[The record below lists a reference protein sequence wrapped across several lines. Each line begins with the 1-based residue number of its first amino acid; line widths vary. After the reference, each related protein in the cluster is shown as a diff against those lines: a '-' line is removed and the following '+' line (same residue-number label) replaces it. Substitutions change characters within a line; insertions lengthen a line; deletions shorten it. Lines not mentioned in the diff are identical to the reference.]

1 MPVRSISVDWKQATD
16 ADRQVGV
23 AMPPGRPPSKTIT
36 DAQARTLREIELFI
50 AEHSFSPTAGE
61 LAERLGMTSQSVN
74 EQLQRLERNGYI
86 QRQPKVVRSL
96 VVLRSAEVP
105 RKEVPRLVSVP
116 IVGTVAAGVPILAL
130 ENLCGEIL
138 IEESVV
144 RSGSYFALK
153 ASGRSMI
160 NAGIEPGYIVIVR
173 QQQIAEN
180 RDIVVALLDGE
191 ATLKRLHY
199 SDGKIE
205 LWPENDRFKPIPVSP
220 HDDFRI
226 LGKVVAVRSVVRQ
239 PP

>member
-1 MPVRSISVDWKQATD
+1 
-16 ADRQVGV
+16 
-23 AMPPGRPPSKTIT
+23 MPPGRPRNNQISA
-36 DAQARTLREIELFI
+36 AQARTLREIESFI
-50 AEHSFSPTAGE
+50 AEQSFSPTVGE
-61 LAERLGMTSQSVN
+61 LADRLGMSKQSVN

-96 VVLRSAEVP
+96 VVLRPAEAPEKV
-105 RKEVPRLVSVP
+105 VPRLVSVP

-130 ENLCGEIL
+130 ENICGEIL

-160 NAGIEPGYIVIVR
+160 NAGIEPGYIVVVR
-173 QQQIAEN
+173 QQQVAEN
-180 RDIVVALLDGE
+180 RDIVVALLDGD

-205 LWPENDRFKPIPVSP
+205 LWPENDRFKPIPIKP
-220 HDDFRI
+220 DDDFRI
-226 LGKVVAVRSVVRQ
+226 LGKVVAIRSVVR
-239 PP
+239 PTA